1 MEIDP
6 DEFKFILFNGVIYEN
21 GEKIQTD
28 PKVSNTLTGWVFSN
42 FDSSIQNNLV
52 DMNAMCGIY
61 SSDLEN
67 NIEYNSRDAISI
79 KPTQFINLVW
89 DMDFYNFAKKNIT
102 DTLNNNKGMLI
113 KKYFIDV
120 VNDLDI
126 SGIDKTSVKDILNGI
141 GY

>member
-1 MEIDP
+1 MDP

-61 SSDLEN
+61 NSELEN

-89 DMDFYNFAKKNIT
+89 DIDFYNLAKKI
-102 DTLNNNKGMLI
+102 
-113 KKYFIDV
+113 
-120 VNDLDI
+120 
-126 SGIDKTSVKDILNGI
+126 
-141 GY
+141 